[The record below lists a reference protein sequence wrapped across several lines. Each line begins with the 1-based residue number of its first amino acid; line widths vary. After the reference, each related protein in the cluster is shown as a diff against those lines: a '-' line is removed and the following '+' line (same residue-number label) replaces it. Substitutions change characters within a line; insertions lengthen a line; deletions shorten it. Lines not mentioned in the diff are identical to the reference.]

1 MANGKR
7 YETGGGN
14 VLGVAILSA
23 LAGAAAVF
31 FSDKKNRERVKEKAS
46 KLIDDG
52 KNTLED
58 AEETTRKKA
67 SKKLEEAKERIDKK
81 K

>member
-1 MANGKR
+1 MSNGRR
-7 YETGGGN
+7 YESSGSN
-14 VLGVAILSA
+14 VIGVAILSA

-31 FSDKKNRERVKEKAS
+31 FSDKKNREMVKDKAS
-46 KLIDDG
+46 KLMEEG
-52 KNTLED
+52 KNKLED

-67 SKKLEEAKERIDKK
+67 SEKLEEAKERIDKK

>member
-1 MANGKR
+1 MTRREYHSNNGS
-7 YETGGGN
+7 N

-31 FSDKKNRERVKEKAS
+31 LSDRKNREMVKEKANR
-46 KLIDDG
+46 LVEDG
-52 KNTLED
+52 KETIEN
-58 AEETTRKKA
+58 AENTTRRKA
-67 SKKLEEAKERIDKK
+67 SEKLEEASKRVEKK